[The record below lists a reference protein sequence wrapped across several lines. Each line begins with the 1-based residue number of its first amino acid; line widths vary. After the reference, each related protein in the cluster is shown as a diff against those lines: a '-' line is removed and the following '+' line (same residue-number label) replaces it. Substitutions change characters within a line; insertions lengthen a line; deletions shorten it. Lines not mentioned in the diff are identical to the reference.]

1 MGWLDKLTG
10 KQEMI
15 KNLDHV
21 AIIVSDMDRAI
32 EFYSEVLGLILILDG
47 RPKGGE
53 KKSFL
58 GTKSKAIVALSED
71 KNRTMEK
78 GEYIAGVNHVAFGV
92 DDVEKSSRTLKER
105 GVQFVEIKVGEDG
118 KPNAYHFVDPDGLEL
133 EIYGDTG
140 KEVPQY

>member
-15 KNLDHV
+15 KYLDHV

-32 EFYSEVLGLILILDG
+32 EFYSEVLGLKLILDG

-78 GEYIAGVNHVAFGV
+78 VEYIAGVNHVAFGV
-92 DDVEKSSRTLKER
+92 DDVEKSSRILKER

-118 KPNAYHFVDPDGLEL
+118 KPNAYHFVDPDGLEF
-133 EIYGDTG
+133 EICGDTG

>member
-1 MGWLDKLTG
+1 MGWLDKLVG
-10 KQEMI
+10 KDEMI
-15 KNLDHV
+15 KDLNHI
-21 AIIVSDMDRAI
+21 AIVVSDMDRAI
-32 EFYSEVLGLILILDG
+32 EFYTEVLGLRLILDG

-58 GTKSKAIVALSED
+58 GTKSKAIVALSEN
-71 KNRTMEK
+71 KNRTVQK
-78 GEYIAGVNHVAFGV
+78 GEYVDGVNHVAFGV
-92 DDVEKSSRTLKER
+92 DDVDKSSRILKDR

-118 KPNAYHFVDPDGLEL
+118 KPNAYHFLDPDGLEL